1 MRYLTDRA
9 AISSRRRFT
18 RWRGSL
24 LGGCVALAVVL
35 PPLLFSPATA
45 SAQPVKA
52 VHDVCGPV
60 PAGYARCFSKIVTGT
75 NPAGP
80 SALNPADLESAYAL
94 PSLTA
99 GVGQTVGIV
108 DAYDSPS
115 AESDLAVYRAKF
127 GLPPCT
133 TANGCFRKVDESGGS
148 SYPKPDA
155 SWGFEISIDLDMV
168 SAICPNCHLLLA
180 EATTS
185 NIVDLGMAEN
195 TAAGLGVNEISN
207 SWGSNDQSKDATLD
221 RLYFT
226 HPGIATIV
234 ASGDSGYHTFYP
246 ASSPNVTSV
255 GGTSLT
261 RANNPRG
268 WTETAWSFAGSGCTS
283 YESQPAWQTANSA
296 IPAVCADRAV
306 ADVAAV
312 ADPNTGISV
321 YDTLSQPGWVIGG
334 GTSAAS
340 PIIASVYAL
349 AGNAAST
356 VAGSYPYSHTTT
368 HNKAN
373 LNDVASGSNGNCET
387 ALCTAQVGWDGPTG
401 LGTPNGVGAF

>member
-1 MRYLTDRA
+1 MTSTGGFKRL
-9 AISSRRRFT
+9 
-18 RWRGSL
+18 RGSL
-24 LGGCVALAVVL
+24 LGGCVALAVVS
-35 PPLLFSPATA
+35 PPLIFSPQAA
-45 SAQPVKA
+45 SAQPAKA

-60 PAGYARCFSKIVTGT
+60 PAGHARCLSKIVTGT
-75 NPAGP
+75 SAAAP
-80 SALNPADLESAYAL
+80 SGLNPADLESAYAL

-108 DAYDSPS
+108 DAFDSPS
-115 AESDLAVYRAKF
+115 AESDLAVYRAEF

-133 TANGCFRKVDESGGS
+133 TANGCFRKVDENGGS
-148 SYPKPDA
+148 SYPKPNA
-155 SWGFEISIDLDMV
+155 GWGFEIAIDLDMV
-168 SAICPNCHLLLA
+168 SAICPNCHILLV
-180 EATTS
+180 EGTTN
-185 NIVDLGMAEN
+185 NIVDLGVAEN
-195 TAAGLGVNEISN
+195 TAASLGVNEISN

-221 RLYFT
+221 SLYFT
-226 HPGIATIV
+226 HPGIAITV

-246 ASSPNVTSV
+246 ASSANVTAV

-261 RANNPRG
+261 PANNPRG

-283 YESQPAWQTANSA
+283 YEPQPAWQTANSA
-296 IPAVCADRAV
+296 IPAVCANRTV

-312 ADPNTGISV
+312 ADPHTGPSV
-321 YDTLSQPGWVIGG
+321 YDTLSQRGWLLGG

-368 HNKAN
+368 HNKTN
-373 LNDVASGSNGNCET
+373 LNDVTSGSNGNCGT
-387 ALCTAQVGWDGPTG
+387 ALCIAQAGWDGPTG
-401 LGTPNGVGAF
+401 LGTPNGIGAF